1 MSHHSTRGA
10 RRLVPASFRWLS
22 LSVLA
27 LGGALLAP
35 SAQAAAEPQTEEGPV
50 ATITHLS
57 VEQGAFKVGIR
68 WSDKQALPASAKL
81 LSQDGAGN
89 TNDGAEVTPKPGEES
104 FVTLG
109 KAIQKPWETG
119 WNQRLVLQGAKEE
132 ALATFPYNVNL
143 DCTDDKN
150 CTLNVS
156 AGAATNAEVVHV
168 STELDALITELQ
180 ESRGETEFDLVEEVG
195 KANPRLL
202 GEALVYVH
210 TLAKLR
216 PLSGPCTC
224 VWQAV
229 YAQSPAS
236 IGYGVNV
243 SNANGILSGWNGP
256 GAKHALTAI
265 GGSPAGIGGTFNGI
279 SQVTLKLN
287 CTRWVYYYYW
297 DVVIGWPGHP
307 VIVLPFPRPRLVP
320 CISTCAVRFDHQGR
334 ISGSTFVAYT
344 SPGSSAS
351 AREQAT
357 YRVDGVPLMSLVA
370 NNGTAFNQATGTT
383 VWSNIGS
390 TGRVDSSGNV
400 FAAKSFPYFSSAS
413 VANGHAISI
422 HGQAKCP
429 WGPNGHAAVWT
440 YGTSQGI
447 PQTNVL
453 RQSIQNFFWQWGIF
467 VIP

>member
-1 MSHHSTRGA
+1 MSPASTRGA
-10 RRLVPASFRWLS
+10 RRLVPASFRWLLSS
-22 LSVLA
+22 LAVLGA
-27 LGGALLAP
+27 TLGAP
-35 SAQAAAEPQTEEGPV
+35 AARAAEPQVEEGPV

-57 VEQGAFKVGIR
+57 LEEGGVKVSIQ
-68 WSDKQALPASAKL
+68 WSNKQPLPESARL
-81 LSQDGAGN
+81 ISLDGEGN
-89 TNDGAEVTPKPGEES
+89 TNDLAEVTPKPGEES
-104 FVTLG
+104 VVSLE

-119 WNQRLVLQGAKEE
+119 WAQRLVLQGTKEE
-132 ALATFPYNVNL
+132 SLATVPYNINM
-143 DCTDDKN
+143 DCADEKS

-156 AGAATNAEVVHV
+156 AGAAANADVMHV
-168 STELDALITELQ
+168 STELDELITKLE
-180 ESRGETEFDLVEEVG
+180 ESHGEGEFDLVEEVS
-195 KANPRLL
+195 KANPRML
-202 GEALVYVH
+202 GEVLVYAQ
-210 TLAKLR
+210 TMARLR
-216 PLSGPCTC
+216 AFAGPCTC

-229 YAQSPAS
+229 YGQSPS
-236 IGYGVNV
+236 LIGFGINV
-243 SNANGILSGWNGP
+243 STVNGQLFGWNGP

-265 GGSPAGIGGTFNGI
+265 GGSPTGI
-279 SQVTLKLN
+279 SGGVNGMSQVNLRLN

-297 DVVIGWPGHP
+297 DIIIAWPGHP
-307 VIVLPFPRPRLVP
+307 GILIPFPRPRLEP
-320 CISTCAVRFDHQGR
+320 CISTCAARFDHQGR

-370 NNGTAFNQATGTT
+370 NNGGAFNQATGTT

-390 TGRVDSSGNV
+390 TGRVDSSGV
-400 FAAKSFPYFSSAS
+400 VQAAKSFPYFSSAS

-440 YGTSQGI
+440 YGTSQGT

-453 RQSIQNFFWQWGIF
+453 RQSIQSFFWQWGIF